1 MNEKEKRQFKE
12 MNYLISK
19 ENLEQQFHRLTPM
32 TMQTKTSTNSGSLKV
47 TRIEVVFET
56 NTN

>member
-1 MNEKEKRQFKE
+1 MNEKEKKRQFKE
-12 MNYLISK
+12 MNLNSK
-19 ENLEQQFHRLTPM
+19 ENLEQFHRLTPI
-32 TMQTKTSTNSGSLKV
+32 TVQTKTSTNSGSLKV

>member
-12 MNYLISK
+12 MNYLNSK
-19 ENLEQQFHRLTPM
+19 ENLEQFHRLTPM